1 MTALSNEQELAM
13 NLFKDGQN
21 LFITGPGG
29 TGKSYMIKKMVDYAE
44 EMKKNIQ
51 VTAMTG
57 CASILLECNA
67 KTIHSWSGLGVANG
81 TIYNNIDKVVKNK
94 YKRKKWNKVDIL
106 IIDEVSMMS
115 DTFLEM
121 LDGIGRKIKKEEKPF
136 GGIQVIFSG
145 DFYQLPP
152 ISKEGEELKYCFES
166 EMWNTIFHSTIEL
179 KKIFRQTDLNYIKM
193 LNQIRVGKLS
203 KKSYELLKSRLNIP
217 LPKDFEPPI
226 LHSSRNQVIHINKMK
241 IKKLEG
247 EEKTFSMKTIDET
260 KTGYNELDLYA
271 LKNNT
276 LAEEKFIT
284 KKGAQV
290 MCILNMESY
299 GQPNIVNGSRGII
312 KDFTK
317 EGYPIIEFYSGIQ
330 YTMKPHQWKSD
341 IAEGLSIEQIPLIH
355 AWAITIHKSQ
365 GLSIEH
371 ARMNIGSN
379 IFECG
384 QTYVA
389 LSRVKNIQGL
399 FIDELDISKIK
410 INKKVQ
416 NFYNQIINSP
426 VLDNN

>member
-1 MTALSNEQELAM
+1 
-13 NLFKDGQN
+13 
-21 LFITGPGG
+21 
-29 TGKSYMIKKMVDYAE
+29 
-44 EMKKNIQ
+44 
-51 VTAMTG
+51 
-57 CASILLECNA
+57 
-67 KTIHSWSGLGVANG
+67 
-81 TIYNNIDKVVKNK
+81 
-94 YKRKKWNKVDIL
+94 
-106 IIDEVSMMS
+106 
-115 DTFLEM
+115 
-121 LDGIGRKIKKEEKPF
+121 
-136 GGIQVIFSG
+136 
-145 DFYQLPP
+145 
-152 ISKEGEELKYCFES
+152 
-166 EMWNTIFHSTIEL
+166 
-179 KKIFRQTDLNYIKM
+179 
-193 LNQIRVGKLS
+193 
-203 KKSYELLKSRLNIP
+203 
-217 LPKDFEPPI
+217 
-226 LHSSRNQVIHINKMK
+226 
-241 IKKLEG
+241 
-247 EEKTFSMKTIDET
+247 MKTIDET

-426 VLDNN
+426 MLDNN

>member
-1 MTALSNEQELAM
+1 MELSIEQQKVLDE
-13 NLFKDGQN
+13 FKSGKN
-21 LFITGPGG
+21 IFITGPGG
-29 TGKSYMIKKMVDYAE
+29 TGKSFIIKKIVEEAE
-44 EMKKNIQ
+44 KVNKNIQ

-57 CASILLECNA
+57 CAAILLECNA
-67 KTIHSWSGLGVANG
+67 KTIHSWSGLGIANG
-81 TIYNNIDKVVKNK
+81 TMYNNIDKVVKNK
-94 YKRKKWNKVDIL
+94 YKKKKWNKVDVL

-115 DTFLEM
+115 DTFLET
-121 LDGIGRKIKKEEKPF
+121 LHEVGKNVKKSEKPF

-152 ISKEGEELKYCFES
+152 ISRDSEYIKYCFES
-166 EMWNTIFHSTIEL
+166 EIWDEVMDTTIEL
-179 KKIFRQTDLNYIKM
+179 KKIFRQTDLDYIKM

-203 KKSYELLKSRLNIP
+203 KKSLNLLESRVNLKLPENI
-217 LPKDFEPPI
+217 EPTI
-226 LHSSRNQVIHINKMK
+226 LHSSRLKVEHINKMK
-241 IKKLEG
+241 INKLD
-247 EEKTFSMKTIDET
+247 EEERIFKMKVINDT
-260 KTGYNELDLYA
+260 KGGYKDFDIST

-276 LAEEKFIT
+276 LAEDEFKT

-290 MCILNMESY
+290 MCIMNMESS
-299 GQPNIVNGSRGII
+299 GHPGIVNGSRGFI

-317 EGYPIIEFYSGIQ
+317 DGLPVVQFHSGIVHV
-330 YTMKPHQWKSD
+330 MKPQIWKSD
-341 IAEGLSIEQIPLIH
+341 TCEGLSIEQLPLIH

-365 GLSIEH
+365 GLSIDQ

-389 LSRVKNIQGL
+389 LSRVKNLNGL

-416 NFYNQIINSP
+416 EFYNKIKHNTPIQES
-426 VLDNN
+426 